1 MEEQRRWY
9 DNNKDMQL
17 ILDTLKHQSPE
28 LIDNLA
34 ENVMEFS
41 NIIRQNINEMT
52 IEEPV
57 SIGKDRMLGYYKSF
71 QRRRWYDK
79 NWTMLS
85 IVNVLSTLPIDD
97 FNKVIEGIRSLM
109 KEMNLIK

>member
-1 MEEQRRWY
+1 MIEKRRWY
-9 DNNKDMQL
+9 DNNNDMLL
-17 ILDTLKHQSPE
+17 IIEKLRNLPPE

-34 ENVMEFS
+34 ENIMGFS
-41 NIIRQNINEMT
+41 NIIRENLNELNV
-52 IEEPV
+52 EEPI

-71 QRRRWYDK
+71 QRRRWYDQ

-97 FNKVIEGIRSLM
+97 FNKIIEGVKNLM
-109 KEMNLIK
+109 KEMKVL